1 MPPPTGTQ
9 RAIDTA
15 HPMFEPRVKALA
27 SRPGSAP
34 IATSIVLFVVVAA
47 LLGFIAWL

>member
-1 MPPPTGTQ
+1 MATTSGTPRTGEP
-9 RAIDTA
+9 A
-15 HPMFEPRVKALA
+15 PSVFEPRTNPRE

-34 IATSIVLFVVVAA
+34 VATTIVLFAVVAA

>member
-9 RAIDTA
+9 RAIHTVQ
-15 HPMFEPRVKALA
+15 PMFDPRLSSLG

-34 IATSIVLFVVVAA
+34 LATSIVLFVVVAA